1 MAFQKAQFHFLY
13 LKVFWLCLIISA
25 IATARGKDKEF
36 SEDSLQAMVSR
47 EPDNAELWFRLGTL
61 AAKGN
66 QIDLAKGYFDEG
78 IKVSGNSGKSI
89 LEVGTLWLS
98 LGRVRNSL
106 PYLMPNLAHLDPVH
120 LDQLQFGLE
129 KEKLF
134 SAQLLALRSLGMM
147 TKSYQPV
154 NQKTAMLA
162 FRQGDLALCY
172 SILNHFAEQ
181 LDQEGATNLL
191 LIGFFINGN
200 IVQKTLNYFLKKFP
214 VAEVNALVHL
224 NFAQQSKWSP
234 VKDYLKKESKSLSYR
249 DYYHLILAMQAASE
263 DRNEDAVEHYLQA
276 QQTPWEHLRVV
287 VDVDLYRLYA
297 STGNKFKADQIWDNL
312 KEEYQNK
319 DPEIQEFMALQLQSL
334 GYEKQSKYFFRVVLR
349 RRPGNIAAVK
359 GLWDDLMGNE
369 DFQTLTDNLKAMFE
383 RDPLSCDANLLAMN
397 FHYAQKNE
405 QELLPYARNATIYCY
420 EALEPYFILG
430 TTLLNLSR
438 PDEARVYFA
447 NFVRKGGDANRV
459 PVSLRQ

>member
-1 MAFQKAQFHFLY
+1 MIFTAVAF
-13 LKVFWLCLIISA
+13 
-25 IATARGKDKEF
+25 ARGKDKEF

-47 EPDNAELWFRLGTL
+47 EPENAELWFRLGAL
-61 AAKGN
+61 AAKAN
-66 QIDLAKGYFDEG
+66 QNDLAKGYFDEG

-89 LEVGTLWLS
+89 LDVGILWLS
-98 LGRVRNSL
+98 LGRVRSSL

-129 KEKLF
+129 KEKLYT
-134 SAQLLALRSLGMM
+134 AQLLALRNLGMM

-162 FRQGDLALCY
+162 FRQGDLTLCY
-172 SILNHFAEQ
+172 GILNHFMDQ
-181 LDQEGATNLL
+181 LDAEGATNLL
-191 LIGFFINGN
+191 LISFFINGSLE
-200 IVQKTLNYFLKKFP
+200 QKTLNFFLKKFP
-214 VAEVNALVHL
+214 QAEVNALVHL
-224 NFAQQSKWSP
+224 NFAQQGKWAP
-234 VKDYLKKESKSLSYR
+234 VKNFLKKEAKSLSYR
-249 DYYHLILAMQAASE
+249 DYYHLIMAMQAAAE
-263 DRNEDAVEHYLQA
+263 DRNEDAVENYLQA
-276 QQTPWEHLRVV
+276 QKTPWDQLRVV

-297 STGNKFKADQIWDNL
+297 STGNKFKADQIWENL

-319 DPEIQEFMALQLQSL
+319 DPDLLEFMGRQLQTM

-349 RRPGNIAAVK
+349 RKPGNIVAVK
-359 GLWDDLMGNE
+359 ALWDDLIGNE
-369 DFQTLTDNLKAMFE
+369 DFQTLTDNLKVMLD
-383 RDPLSCDANLLAMN
+383 RDPLSCDANVLAMN
-397 FHYAQKNE
+397 YHFYQKNE
-405 QELLPYARNATIYCY
+405 QDLLPFARNATIYCY

-438 PDEARVYFA
+438 PDEARTYFS